1 MLPQHLQLS
10 LSSSEKYL
18 LDHIRTMRSQETTWY
33 KVSRD
38 YFNDVATECMSSTGF
53 VVTPSERKTM
63 LTWAYDIVDVCKIER
78 NVAISAVSYLDRFL
92 ANNVD
97 HCIRALSSRRDY
109 QLCFIVCLIVAL
121 KNCAGMKVESEFV
134 TNVLCHGL
142 YHEKEILEMEMVVLK
157 GLGWRLNGPTA
168 IDFVHAFLRLLPN
181 QDESKMKSLIKRAE
195 HQVEL
200 AMGDFSISLQ
210 EPSSIACSSIVI
222 AMNSLYGMCCSTVE
236 VNSLDR
242 FVWMKSI
249 AMSAGL
255 DIGGLMMR
263 MTPSTHVG
271 KSSASTVVS
280 CSDSSVS
287 THESSPRTSFC
298 GIDEFNDMYS
308 TQRSYFTRNT
318 Q

>member
-1 MLPQHLQLS
+1 MLPQHLQMS
-10 LSSSEKYL
+10 LSSSDEYL
-18 LDHIRTMRSQETTWY
+18 LDHIRTMRNQETTWY

-38 YFNDVATECMSSTGF
+38 YFHDVAAGCMSSTGY
-53 VVTPSERKTM
+53 VVTSSERKTM

-97 HCIRALSSRRDY
+97 RCIGALSSRRDY
-109 QLCFIVCLIVAL
+109 QLCFIVCLIIAL

-142 YHEKEILEMEMVVLK
+142 YHEQEILEMEMVVLK

-181 QDESKMKSLIKRAE
+181 QDENTMKSLIKRAE
-195 HQVEL
+195 CQVEL
-200 AMGDFSISLQ
+200 AMGDFSIALQ

-222 AMNSLYGMCCSTVE
+222 ALSSLDRKCSSTVQ
-236 VNSLDR
+236 VNSMDR
-242 FVWMKSI
+242 FVWMRSI
-249 AMSAGL
+249 AMCAGL
-255 DIGGLMMR
+255 DIGGLMVR
-263 MTPSTHVG
+263 MAPNTHIE

-280 CSDSSVS
+280 CDSSVS
-287 THESSPRTSFC
+287 TRESSPRISIC
-298 GIDEFNDMYS
+298 GIDEFNDM
-308 TQRSYFTRNT
+308 
-318 Q
+318 